1 MSEFVETR
9 TPERPVEAR
18 PTASEPDARAGSTR
32 VDASVIVYRLHDVGY
47 EVKLDRAME
56 CLAASAPERQ
66 RPVRTEAQAIRIA
79 NPPLTVGLASERLTL
94 GELAVPVR
102 VTARLFDFAV
112 VSLRAELSLPPD
124 MDWQAFKEFARR
136 VDLVRECGPV
146 LDRSLAMLLERIRPA
161 VVAHAVAPV
170 TEDYIVFRLDAIRR
184 DRGPASPDAL
194 EEDDLAAILLGEDQ
208 PLSDT
213 ARRELLPHR
222 FSYYAD
228 DLAILTWN
236 NALIIES
243 TPDDTD
249 VQYVLEF
256 ANAQLLELR
265 VYDDL
270 LDRELPRLYAQVAA
284 RRGGPAALLGRRYA
298 PVLARIQ
305 RLMADTTEFVERVEN
320 AIKVTDDV
328 YLARIYSTALEIFRA
343 RAWRAGI
350 DRKLGILRDTYSM
363 LSGEA
368 QAARSELLEL
378 AIVALIVLEIVLAFV
393 RG

>member
-1 MSEFVETR
+1 MNDS
-9 TPERPVEAR
+9 AL
-18 PTASEPDARAGSTR
+18 R

-47 EVKLDRAME
+47 EVNLERAAE
-56 CLAASAPERQ
+56 CLAASAPERR
-66 RPVRTEAQAIRIA
+66 RPAARTEAQAIRIA
-79 NPPLTVGLASERLTL
+79 NPPVTVALATEQIRL
-94 GELAVPVR
+94 GELPLTAR

-112 VSLRAELSLPPD
+112 VSLRVEIALPAD
-124 MDWQAFKEFARR
+124 MEWPAFVEFARR
-136 VDLVRECGPV
+136 VDLVPECAP
-146 LDRSLAMLLERIRPA
+146 LFDRSLASLLERIRPA
-161 VVAHAVAPV
+161 VTAHAVAPV
-170 TEDYIVFRLDAIRR
+170 TEDYIVFRLDAIRTNG
-184 DRGPASPDAL
+184 GPASPAAFR
-194 EEDDLAAILLGEDQ
+194 EDDLASILLGEKE
-208 PLSDT
+208 PLAES

-222 FSYYAD
+222 FSYFTD

-236 NALIIES
+236 GALIVEPS
-243 TPDDTD
+243 VEDTD

-298 PVLARIQ
+298 AVLARIQ

-320 AIKVTDDV
+320 ALKVTDDV
-328 YLARIYSTALEIFRA
+328 YLARIYSTALEIFRG
-343 RAWRAGI
+343 RTWRAGI
-350 DRKLGILRDTYSM
+350 DRKIGILRDTYSM

-393 RG
+393 RN